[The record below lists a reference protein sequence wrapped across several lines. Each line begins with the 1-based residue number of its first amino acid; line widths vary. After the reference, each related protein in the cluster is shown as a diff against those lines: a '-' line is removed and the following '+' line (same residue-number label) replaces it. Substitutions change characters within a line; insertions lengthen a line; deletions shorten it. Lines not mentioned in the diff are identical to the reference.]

1 MAPGPPPKTSSSRR
15 RRVYLKERMI
25 AVVLTGADGDG
36 EIGVRT
42 VNQMRHAGACRA
54 MNVNVCLIQDLLTF

>member
-1 MAPGPPPKTSSSRR
+1 MHGTRPAAENLFESAAKS
-15 RRVYLKERMI
+15 LKERII

-36 EIGVRT
+36 ETGVQT
-42 VNQMRHAGACRA
+42 VKQVRHAGACRA

>member
-1 MAPGPPPKTSSSRR
+1 VHGTRPAAENLFESAAKS
-15 RRVYLKERMI
+15 LKERII

-36 EIGVRT
+36 ESVRT
-42 VNQMRHAGACRA
+42 VKQMRHAGACRA